1 VRLMVWLSK
10 IARSKKSSIGRQ
22 DCKPSRNARRR
33 TRFQARRS
41 FRANSKS
48 SKSRT
53 MRFLRFTFKSE
64 KLKWRRFAPEFSR
77 ESSTKMKKN
86 KDLMLNAKNVR
97 RLRLQS
103 ASGK

>member
-1 VRLMVWLSK
+1 
-10 IARSKKSSIGRQ
+10 
-22 DCKPSRNARRR
+22 
-33 TRFQARRS
+33 
-41 FRANSKS
+41 
-48 SKSRT
+48 

-77 ESSTKMKKN
+77 ESSTKMKKK